1 MPNLALDTVIQLTG
15 ADTPVHPSSAV
26 KAGWGKILREVARH
40 GEVIVTSHNRPQAVV
55 VDIETYK
62 DLVRRAQANDPLHT
76 LQAEFDRK
84 LALFNAP
91 GAGDRLRAIAKAG
104 ILAPGARKAGNAADT
119 MTKSS
124 DR

>member
-1 MPNLALDTVIQLTG
+1 MPNPALDTVIQLTG

-62 DLVRRAQANDPLHT
+62 NLVRRAQANDPLQA

-84 LALFNAP
+84 LAAFNTA
-91 GAGDRLRAIAKAG
+91 GAGDRLRTVAGAG
-104 ILAPGARKAGNAADT
+104 ILAPATRKAVTVSDDKTKAAN
-119 MTKSS
+119 
-124 DR
+124 R

>member
-1 MPNLALDTVIQLTG
+1 MPNPALDTVIQLAG
-15 ADTPVHPSSAV
+15 EDTPVHPSSAV

-62 DLVRRAQANDPLHT
+62 DLVRRAQANDPLQA

-84 LALFNAP
+84 LAAFSAP
-91 GAGDRLRAIAKAG
+91 GAGERLQAAARAG
-104 ILAPGARKAGNAADT
+104 ILSPAARKAR
-119 MTKSS
+119 

>member
-1 MPNLALDTVIQLTG
+1 MPNSALDTVIQLAG

-62 DLVRRAQANDPLHT
+62 DLVRRAQANDPLQA
-76 LQAEFDRK
+76 LQVEFDRK
-84 LALFNAP
+84 LAAFSAA
-91 GAGDRLRAIAKAG
+91 GAGERLRDAARAG
-104 ILAPGARKAGNAADT
+104 ILSPVARKAR
-119 MTKSS
+119 